1 MKTLIT
7 SEQVAALAF
16 TAGGDGL
23 LDPAAVA
30 ESDIA
35 AAEHRYLVPVVGPAL
50 YERLLAGEYAELVTD
65 YLAAPLALWT
75 RVLVQP
81 RLEVHTGSCG
91 AVVADP
97 DGAEPV
103 AAEQS
108 QRLLHAL
115 RGQARTLMLRASDHL
130 DARAEDYPEYD
141 PKQNILKRCRI
152 HGDFV
157 QIR

>member
-16 TAGGDGL
+16 SGGEY

-35 AAEHRYLVPVVGPAL
+35 AAEVRYVRPVVGQRL
-50 YERLLAGEYAELVTD
+50 YEQLLAGEYAQLLTD

-75 RVLVQP
+75 RVLIQT
-81 RLEVHTGSCG
+81 RLEVRTGSCG

-97 DGAEPV
+97 DGTEPV
-103 AAEQS
+103 SESQS
-108 QRLLHAL
+108 SRLLGAL
-115 RGQARTLMLRASDHL
+115 RSQARALMQRASDHL
-130 DARAEDYPEYD
+130 DQQAADYPEYD
-141 PKQNILKRCRI
+141 PQQNILKRCRI